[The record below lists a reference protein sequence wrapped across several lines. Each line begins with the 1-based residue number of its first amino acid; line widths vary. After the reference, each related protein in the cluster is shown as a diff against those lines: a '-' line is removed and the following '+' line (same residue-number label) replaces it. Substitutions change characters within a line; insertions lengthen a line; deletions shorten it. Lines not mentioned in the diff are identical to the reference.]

1 MPYLPTINRNNNYII
16 YQNNNNY
23 KINYIIF
30 LPILQNIFL
39 FKFEYI
45 FLKNKYIYRKLIN
58 FLRMFLKKLFPKN

>member
-30 LPILQNIFL
+30 LPILQNIF
-39 FKFEYI
+39 FIQIQIYI
-45 FLKNKYIYRKLIN
+45 FKKIN
-58 FLRMFLKKLFPKN
+58 IFTVN

>member
-23 KINYIIF
+23 KINYTIV

-45 FLKNKYIYRKLIN
+45 FLKK
-58 FLRMFLKKLFPKN
+58 